1 MYWICLGN
9 ANSQFFITSKL
20 ESLPKGLEEVKAI
33 TKKITLEIVDG
44 GDLRGFANI
53 NPKVA
58 KKLDAD
64 IGSIIVFEDPQ
75 SSFWGAAEIR
85 KSDDTPEDSI
95 TIDTLVLEASLLMEG
110 DQVEVT
116 LYDEDMLALEYVE
129 FGLKPLTEDANTEDL
144 VTRAAERVKGL
155 ENIIGGR
162 LVYPGMSFNWPELDV
177 KVEIINTKPELAGKS
192 FAKLAFEAL
201 RERTGYQFK
210 TVGIATPF
218 NAVLCIDTS
227 GSMKTNDV
235 PVQDIAHAREGLKDL
250 AGDSPEVQAFLNRFE
265 EGKNVSRAEA
275 AAMAVLLYLAEKV
288 GRGYGEKVGVIT
300 FEKEVSEMTFLNS
313 DTGEVQPFVEC
324 TGREKALGLQIIS
337 THVVDK
343 VEEGGTLTDM
353 GTALSKAHEI
363 MEEFGD
369 PDKPTM
375 LIMLTDGMTTSGPP
389 PLKILREKFT
399 ERNKLVIYS
408 IGLGERSEI
417 DEELM
422 LAIAQYGNGSYRHVD
437 NMRDLLEW
445 YGKLAGE
452 FAVVIR
458 GSERPV

>member
-1 MYWICLGN
+1 MTLYN
-9 ANSQFFITSKL
+9 T
-20 ESLPKGLEEVKAI
+20 EEATAI
-33 TKKITLEIVDG
+33 TKKLTLEIIDG
-44 GDLRGFANI
+44 GDLRGFANVH
-53 NPKVA
+53 PKTA

-64 IGSIIVFEDPQ
+64 IGSIVIFEDPQ

-85 KSDDTPEDSI
+85 KSNEVSEDQI
-95 TIDTLVLEASLLMEG
+95 VIDTLVLEASLLMEG
-110 DQVEVT
+110 DQIELT
-116 LYDEDMLALEYVE
+116 LYHEDMIALEYIE
-129 FGLKPLTEDANTEDL
+129 FGLKPLAEDANTEDL
-144 VTRAAERVKGL
+144 VSRAVERVKSL

-162 LVYPGMSFNWPELDV
+162 LVYPGMSFNWPELAV
-177 KVEIINTKPELAGKS
+177 KVDIIGTKPALAGKS

-201 RERTGYQFK
+201 REHTGYQFK
-210 TVGIATPF
+210 TVGIASPF

-227 GSMKTNDV
+227 GSMKTTDV

-250 AGDSPEVQAFLNRFE
+250 AGDSPEVLAFLNRFE
-265 EGKNVSRAEA
+265 EGRNVSRAEA

-300 FEKEVSEMTFLNS
+300 FEKEVIEMTFLNS
-313 DTGEVQPFVEC
+313 ETGDVQPFVEC

-353 GTALSKAHEI
+353 GSALTKAHEI

-369 PDKPTM
+369 PNKPTM

-389 PLKILREKFT
+389 PLKVLKERFT
-399 ERNKLVIYS
+399 DRNRLVIYT

-422 LAIAQYGNGSYRHVD
+422 LAIATYGNGSYRHVD

-458 GSERPV
+458 GAE

>member
-1 MYWICLGN
+1 M
-9 ANSQFFITSKL
+9 
-20 ESLPKGLEEVKAI
+20 EVTAI
-33 TKKITLEIVDG
+33 TKKLSLEIIDG
-44 GDLRGFANI
+44 GDLRGFVNVH
-53 NPKVA
+53 PKTA

-64 IGSIIVFEDPQ
+64 IGSIVIFEDPQ
-75 SSFWGAAEIR
+75 SSFWGAAEVR
-85 KSDDTPEDSI
+85 KNNDVSEDHI
-95 TIDTLVLEASLLMEG
+95 VIDTLVLEASLLMEG
-110 DQVEVT
+110 DQVEVI

-129 FGLKPLTEDANTEDL
+129 FGIKPLTEDANTEDL
-144 VTRAAERVKGL
+144 VSRAAERVKSL
-155 ENIIGGR
+155 ENIIDGR
-162 LVYPGMSFNWPELDV
+162 LVYPGMAFNWPELAV
-177 KVEIINTKPELAGKS
+177 KVEIINTKPDLAGKR

-210 TVGIATPF
+210 TVGIASPF
-218 NAVLCIDTS
+218 NAVLCVDTS
-227 GSMKTNDV
+227 GSMKTTDV

-250 AGDSPEVQAFLNRFE
+250 AGDSPEVHAFLNRFE
-265 EGKNVSRAEA
+265 EGRNVSRAEA

-353 GTALSKAHEI
+353 GSALAKAHEI

-369 PDKPTM
+369 PNKPTM

-389 PLKILREKFT
+389 PLKVLKERFT
-399 ERNKLVIYS
+399 DRNKLVIYS

-458 GSERPV
+458 GAE

>member
-1 MYWICLGN
+1 
-9 ANSQFFITSKL
+9 
-20 ESLPKGLEEVKAI
+20 
-33 TKKITLEIVDG
+33 VDG
-44 GDLRGFANI
+44 GDLRGFASL
-53 NPKVA
+53 NPQVA
-58 KKLDAD
+58 EKISAD
-64 IGSIIVFEDPQ
+64 IGSIVVFEDPQ

-85 KSDDTPEDSI
+85 KSKGVPENQI
-95 TIDTLVLEASLLMEG
+95 LIDTLVLEASLLMEG
-110 DQVEVT
+110 DEVEVT
-116 LYDEDMLALEYVE
+116 LYNQDMTALEYVE
-129 FGLKPLTEDANTEDL
+129 FGLKPLSEVANTEDL
-144 VTRAAERVKGL
+144 VSRAAESVKSL
-155 ENIIGGR
+155 ESLIGGR
-162 LVYPGMSFNWPELDV
+162 LVYPGMSFHWPELDV
-177 KVEIINTKPELAGKS
+177 KVEILNTKPVLSGKN

-201 RERTGYQFK
+201 RNKTGYQFK
-210 TVGIATPF
+210 TVGVASPF

-227 GSMKTNDV
+227 GSMKTTDV
-235 PVQDIAHAREGLKDL
+235 PVQEIAHAREGLKDL
-250 AGDSPEVQAFLNRFE
+250 AGDNPEVQAFLNRFD
-265 EGKNVSRAEA
+265 EGRNVSRAEA

-300 FEKEVSEMTFLNS
+300 FEKEVSEMTFLDS
-313 DTGEVQPFVEC
+313 ETGEVQPYVEC

-353 GTALSKAHEI
+353 GSALSKAKDI

-375 LIMLTDGMTTSGPP
+375 LILLTDGMTTSGPP
-389 PLKILREKFT
+389 PLKILKERFT
-399 ERNKLVIYS
+399 DRSKLVIYC

-445 YGKLAGE
+445 YGRLAGE

-458 GSERPV
+458 GSE

>member
-1 MYWICLGN
+1 M
-9 ANSQFFITSKL
+9 
-20 ESLPKGLEEVKAI
+20 
-33 TKKITLEIVDG
+33 DG
-44 GDLRGFANI
+44 GDLRGFASL
-53 NPKVA
+53 NPQVA
-58 KKLDAD
+58 EKISAD
-64 IGSIIVFEDPQ
+64 IGSIVVFEDPQ

-85 KSDDTPEDSI
+85 KSKGVPENQI
-95 TIDTLVLEASLLMEG
+95 LIDTLVLEASLLMEG
-110 DQVEVT
+110 DEVEVT
-116 LYDEDMLALEYVE
+116 LYNQDMTALEYVE
-129 FGLKPLTEDANTEDL
+129 FGLKPLSEVANTEDL
-144 VTRAAERVKGL
+144 VSRAAESVKSL
-155 ENIIGGR
+155 ESLIGGR
-162 LVYPGMSFNWPELDV
+162 LVYPGMSFHWPELDV
-177 KVEIINTKPELAGKS
+177 KVEILNTKPVLSGKN

-201 RERTGYQFK
+201 RNKTGYQFK
-210 TVGIATPF
+210 TVGVASPF

-227 GSMKTNDV
+227 GSMKTTDV
-235 PVQDIAHAREGLKDL
+235 PVQEIAHAREGLKDL
-250 AGDSPEVQAFLNRFE
+250 AGDNPEVQAFLNRFD
-265 EGKNVSRAEA
+265 EGRNVSRAEA

-300 FEKEVSEMTFLNS
+300 FEKEVSEMTFLDS
-313 DTGEVQPFVEC
+313 ETGEVQPYVEC

-353 GTALSKAHEI
+353 GSALSKAKDI

-375 LIMLTDGMTTSGPP
+375 LILLTDGMTTSGPP
-389 PLKILREKFT
+389 PLKILKERFT
-399 ERNKLVIYS
+399 DRSKLVIYC

-445 YGKLAGE
+445 YGRLAGE

-458 GSERPV
+458 GSE

>member
-1 MYWICLGN
+1 
-9 ANSQFFITSKL
+9 
-20 ESLPKGLEEVKAI
+20 
-33 TKKITLEIVDG
+33 
-44 GDLRGFANI
+44 
-53 NPKVA
+53 
-58 KKLDAD
+58 D
-64 IGSIIVFEDPQ
+64 IGSIVIFEDPQ
-75 SSFWGAAEIR
+75 SSFWGAAEVRI
-85 KSDDTPEDSI
+85 SDEVSEDQI
-95 TIDTLVLEASLLMEG
+95 LIDTLVLEASLLMEG
-110 DQVEVT
+110 DEVEVT
-116 LYDEDMLALEYVE
+116 LCDEDMVALEYVE
-129 FGLKPLTEDANTEDL
+129 FGIKPLTEQSNTEDL
-144 VTRAAERVKGL
+144 VSRAVESVKSLEGL
-155 ENIIGGR
+155 IGGR
-162 LVYPGMSFNWPELDV
+162 LVYPGMSFHWPELDV
-177 KVEIINTKPELAGKS
+177 KVEILNTKPTLTGKK

-210 TVGIATPF
+210 TVGIASPF

-227 GSMKTNDV
+227 GSMKTTDV
-235 PVQDIAHAREGLKDL
+235 PVHEIAHAREGLKDL
-250 AGDSPEVQAFLNRFE
+250 AGDNPEVQAFLNRFE
-265 EGKNVSRAEA
+265 EGRNVSRAEA

-300 FEKEVSEMTFLNS
+300 FEKEVNEMTFLNS
-313 DTGEVQPFVEC
+313 ETGEVQPFVEC

-353 GTALSKAHEI
+353 GSALAKARDI

-375 LIMLTDGMTTSGPP
+375 LILLTDGMTTSGPP
-389 PLKILREKFT
+389 PLKVLKERFT
-399 ERNKLVIYS
+399 DKNKLVIYC

-422 LAIAQYGNGSYRHVD
+422 LAMAQYGNGSYRHVD

-458 GSERPV
+458 GSE

>member
-1 MYWICLGN
+1 MECLH
-9 ANSQFFITSKL
+9 I
-20 ESLPKGLEEVKAI
+20 GLEEAIAI
-33 TKKITLEIVDG
+33 TKKMTLEIIDG
-44 GDLRGFANI
+44 GDLRGFANLH
-53 NPKVA
+53 PKIA

-64 IGSIIVFEDPQ
+64 IGSIVIFEDPQ

-85 KSDDTPEDSI
+85 KNNEAAEDSI
-95 TIDTLVLEASLLMEG
+95 VIDTLVLEASLLMEG

-116 LYDEDMLALEYVE
+116 LYDDDMLALEYVE

-144 VTRAAERVKGL
+144 VIRASDRVKSL

-162 LVYPGMSFNWPELDV
+162 LVYPGMSFNWPDLDV
-177 KVEIINTKPELAGKS
+177 KVEIINTKPDLAGKS

-210 TVGIATPF
+210 TVGIASPF
-218 NAVLCIDTS
+218 NAVLCVDTS
-227 GSMKTNDV
+227 GSMKTTDV

-250 AGDSPEVQAFLNRFE
+250 AGDSPEVHAFLNRFE

-353 GTALSKAHEI
+353 GTALAKAHEI

-389 PLKILREKFT
+389 PLKVLKERFT
-399 ERNKLVIYS
+399 NRNKLVIYS

-458 GSERPV
+458 GSE

>member
-1 MYWICLGN
+1 M
-9 ANSQFFITSKL
+9 
-20 ESLPKGLEEVKAI
+20 EVTAI
-33 TKKITLEIVDG
+33 TKKLSLEIIDG
-44 GDLRGFANI
+44 GDLRGFVNVH
-53 NPKVA
+53 PKTA

-64 IGSIIVFEDPQ
+64 IGSIVIFEDPQ
-75 SSFWGAAEIR
+75 SSFWGAAEVR
-85 KSDDTPEDSI
+85 KNNDVSEDHI
-95 TIDTLVLEASLLMEG
+95 VIDTLVLEASLLMEG

-129 FGLKPLTEDANTEDL
+129 FGIKPLTEDANTEDL
-144 VTRAAERVKGL
+144 VSRAAERVKSL

-162 LVYPGMSFNWPELDV
+162 LVYPGMAFNWPELDV
-177 KVEIINTKPELAGKS
+177 KVEIINTKPDLAGKR

-210 TVGIATPF
+210 TVGIASPF
-218 NAVLCIDTS
+218 NAVLCVDTS
-227 GSMKTNDV
+227 GSMKTTDV

-250 AGDSPEVQAFLNRFE
+250 AGDSPEVHAFLNRFE
-265 EGKNVSRAEA
+265 EGRNVSRAEA

-353 GTALSKAHEI
+353 GSALAKAHEI

-369 PDKPTM
+369 PNKPTM

-389 PLKILREKFT
+389 PLKVLKERFT
-399 ERNKLVIYS
+399 DRNKLVIYS

-458 GSERPV
+458 GAE

>member
-1 MYWICLGN
+1 M
-9 ANSQFFITSKL
+9 
-20 ESLPKGLEEVKAI
+20 
-33 TKKITLEIVDG
+33 EIIDG
-44 GDLRGFANI
+44 GDLRGFANLH
-53 NPKVA
+53 PKTA

-64 IGSIIVFEDPQ
+64 IGSIVIFEDPQ

-85 KSDDTPEDSI
+85 KSNEVSEDQI
-95 TIDTLVLEASLLMEG
+95 VIDTLVLEASLLMEG
-110 DQVEVT
+110 DQVEAT

-129 FGLKPLTEDANTEDL
+129 FGLKPLAEDANTEDL
-144 VTRAAERVKGL
+144 VSRAAERVKSL

-162 LVYPGMSFNWPELDV
+162 LVYPGMSFNWPELAV
-177 KVEIINTKPELAGKS
+177 KVEIINTKPPLAGKT

-210 TVGIATPF
+210 TVGIASPF
-218 NAVLCIDTS
+218 NAVLCVDTS
-227 GSMKTNDV
+227 GSMKTTDV

-250 AGDSPEVQAFLNRFE
+250 AGDSPEVHAFLNRFE
-265 EGKNVSRAEA
+265 EGRNVSRAEA

-313 DTGEVQPFVEC
+313 ESGEVQPFVEC

-353 GTALSKAHEI
+353 GSALAKAHEI

-369 PDKPTM
+369 PNKPTM

-389 PLKILREKFT
+389 PLKVLKERFT
-399 ERNKLVIYS
+399 DRSKLVIYS

-458 GSERPV
+458 GAE

>member
-1 MYWICLGN
+1 M
-9 ANSQFFITSKL
+9 
-20 ESLPKGLEEVKAI
+20 EVTAI
-33 TKKITLEIVDG
+33 TKKLSLEIIDG
-44 GDLRGFANI
+44 GDLRGFVNVH
-53 NPKVA
+53 PKTA

-64 IGSIIVFEDPQ
+64 IGSIVIFEDPQ
-75 SSFWGAAEIR
+75 SSFWGAAEVR
-85 KSDDTPEDSI
+85 KNNDVSEDHI
-95 TIDTLVLEASLLMEG
+95 VIDTLVLEASLLMEG

-129 FGLKPLTEDANTEDL
+129 FGIKPLTEDANTEDL
-144 VTRAAERVKGL
+144 VSRAAERVKSL
-155 ENIIGGR
+155 ENIIDGR
-162 LVYPGMSFNWPELDV
+162 LVYPGMAFNWPELAV
-177 KVEIINTKPELAGKS
+177 KVEIINTKPDLAGKR

-210 TVGIATPF
+210 TVGIASPF
-218 NAVLCIDTS
+218 NAVLCVDTS
-227 GSMKTNDV
+227 GSMKTTDV

-250 AGDSPEVQAFLNRFE
+250 AGDSPEVHAFLNRFE
-265 EGKNVSRAEA
+265 EGRNVSRAEA

-353 GTALSKAHEI
+353 GSALVKAHEI

-369 PDKPTM
+369 PNKPTM

-389 PLKILREKFT
+389 PLKVLKERFT
-399 ERNKLVIYS
+399 DRNKLVIYS

-458 GSERPV
+458 GAE

>member
-1 MYWICLGN
+1 M
-9 ANSQFFITSKL
+9 
-20 ESLPKGLEEVKAI
+20 
-33 TKKITLEIVDG
+33 EIIDG

-53 NPKVA
+53 HPKTA

-64 IGSIIVFEDPQ
+64 IGSIVIFEDPQ

-85 KSDDTPEDSI
+85 KSNEVEEDQI
-95 TIDTLVLEASLLMEG
+95 VIDTLVLEASLLMEG
-110 DQVEVT
+110 DQVDVT
-116 LYDEDMLALEYVE
+116 LYNEDMIALEYIE
-129 FGLKPLTEDANTEDL
+129 FGLKPLAEDANTEDL
-144 VTRAAERVKGL
+144 VSRAAERVKSL

-162 LVYPGMSFNWPELDV
+162 LVYPGMSFNWPELAV
-177 KVEIINTKPELAGKS
+177 KVDILNTKPELAGKS

-210 TVGIATPF
+210 TVGVASPF

-227 GSMKTNDV
+227 GSMKTTDV

-250 AGDSPEVQAFLNRFE
+250 AGDSPEVHAFLNRFE
-265 EGKNVSRAEA
+265 EGRNVSRAEA

-313 DTGEVQPFVEC
+313 ETGDVQPFVEC

-353 GTALSKAHEI
+353 GSALTKAHEI

-369 PDKPTM
+369 PNKPTM

-389 PLKILREKFT
+389 PLKVLKERFT
-399 ERNKLVIYS
+399 DRSKLVIYT

-422 LAIAQYGNGSYRHVD
+422 LAIATYGNGSYRHVD

-458 GSERPV
+458 GSE

>member
-1 MYWICLGN
+1 M
-9 ANSQFFITSKL
+9 
-20 ESLPKGLEEVKAI
+20 EEKAI
-33 TKKITLEIVDG
+33 TKKISLEIIDG
-44 GDLRGFANI
+44 GDLRGFVNVH
-53 NPKVA
+53 PKTA

-64 IGSIIVFEDPQ
+64 IGSIVIFEDPQ

-85 KSDDTPEDSI
+85 KNNDVSEDQI
-95 TIDTLVLEASLLMEG
+95 VIDTLVLEASLLMEG
-110 DQVEVT
+110 DQVELI
-116 LYDEDMLALEYVE
+116 LYDKDMLALEYVE

-144 VTRAAERVKGL
+144 VSRAVERVKSL
-155 ENIIGGR
+155 ENKIGGR
-162 LVYPGMSFNWPELDV
+162 LVYPGMSFNWPELAV
-177 KVEIINTKPELAGKS
+177 KVEIINTKPDLAGKS

-201 RERTGYQFK
+201 RESTGYQFK
-210 TVGIATPF
+210 TVGIASPF
-218 NAVLCIDTS
+218 NAVLCVDTS
-227 GSMKTNDV
+227 GSMKTTDV

-250 AGDSPEVQAFLNRFE
+250 AGDSPEVHAFLNRFE
-265 EGKNVSRAEA
+265 EGGNVSRAEA

-324 TGREKALGLQIIS
+324 TGRDKALGLQIIS

-353 GTALSKAHEI
+353 GSALEKAHEI

-369 PDKPTM
+369 PNKPTM

-389 PLKILREKFT
+389 PLKVLKERFT
-399 ERNKLVIYS
+399 DRNKLVIYS

-458 GSERPV
+458 GAE